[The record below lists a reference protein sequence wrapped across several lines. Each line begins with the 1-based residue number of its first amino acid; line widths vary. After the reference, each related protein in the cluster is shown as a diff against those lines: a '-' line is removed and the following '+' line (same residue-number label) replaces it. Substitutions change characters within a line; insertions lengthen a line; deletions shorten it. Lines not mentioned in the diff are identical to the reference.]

1 MTQYEDLPEEV
12 AELLVIEDVAIPVAI
27 RMVIGDGWDAMDFPQ
42 QKLLIEKMKQVKEP
56 IKRTLIAIFETSKV
70 LLTQPPEDIIY

>member
-56 IKRTLIAIFETSKV
+56 IKRTLIAVFETSKV

>member
-56 IKRTLIAIFETSKV
+56 IKRTLIAVFETSKV
-70 LLTQPPEDIIY
+70 LLTQPPENIIY